1 MRVLTENEIRNL
13 TPRIESGGKFSVPS
27 GTLLT
32 PLARDYLRS
41 RGIDIV
47 DTSRNSSVSSNLESS
62 ASGRY
67 DRTTIR
73 PENTAGTGEED
84 VLVDAVASEVTRLL
98 REREAQSQSTPQSAD
113 AVLPERN
120 VGSESRGSA
129 HRAVVWAIGGD
140 RPGILAAVAELLG
153 RRNANILEINQ
164 TILSGVFAMVV
175 IVDLTHALGA
185 FGEFKTDLEA
195 LGKTLGITLSAQRDE
210 IFQYMH
216 RIT

>member
-13 TPRIESGGKFSVPS
+13 TRRTDSGGKFNLPA
-27 GTLLT
+27 GTILT

-47 DTSRNSSVSSNLESS
+47 DAHAGAPRTEK
-62 ASGRY
+62 ASG
-67 DRTTIR
+67 
-73 PENTAGTGEED
+73 ED

-98 REREAQSQSTPQSAD
+98 REGGAKSEPSPQGAA
-113 AVLPERN
+113 AVLSGRN
-120 VGSESRGSA
+120 FGSGSSGSA
-129 HRAVVWAIGGD
+129 NRAVVWGIGGD

-153 RRNANILEINQ
+153 KRNVNILEINQ

-175 IVDLTHALGA
+175 IVDLTNLSGQ
-185 FGEFKTDLEA
+185 FGEFKGDLET

-216 RIT
+216 RV

>member
-13 TPRIESGGKFSVPS
+13 TRRMDAGGKFSLPAD
-27 GTLLT
+27 TILT
-32 PLARDYLRS
+32 PLARDHLRS

-47 DTSRNSSVSSNLESS
+47 EAPRSHGTAASSGS
-62 ASGRY
+62 
-67 DRTTIR
+67 
-73 PENTAGTGEED
+73 ED

-98 REREAQSQSTPQSAD
+98 RESGQAGPSASGASSSAQAGPA
-113 AVLPERN
+113 AIPARHI
-120 VGSESRGSA
+120 GSSSGSA
-129 HRAVVWAIGGD
+129 NRAVVWGIGGD

-153 RRNANILEINQ
+153 KRNVNILEINQ

-175 IVDLTHALGA
+175 IVDLSKLAGQ
-185 FGEFKTDLEA
+185 FGEFKGELEG

-216 RIT
+216 RV

>member
-13 TPRIESGGKFSVPS
+13 TRRTEPGGKFNLPAD
-27 GTLLT
+27 TILT

-47 DTSRNSSVSSNLESS
+47 DVH
-62 ASGRY
+62 
-67 DRTTIR
+67 RTKA
-73 PENTAGTGEED
+73 PAGAED

-98 REREAQSQSTPQSAD
+98 RDGGQKTQAPQETAEA
-113 AVLPERN
+113 LPARN
-120 VGSESRGSA
+120 FGSGSSGSA
-129 HRAVVWAIGGD
+129 IRAVVWGIGGD

-153 RRNANILEINQ
+153 KRNVNILEINQ

-175 IVDLTHALGA
+175 IVDLTNLSGQ
-185 FGEFKTDLEA
+185 FGEFKGDLET

-216 RIT
+216 RV

>member
-13 TPRIESGGKFSVPS
+13 TRRTEAGGKFNLPAD
-27 GTLLT
+27 TILT

-47 DTSRNSSVSSNLESS
+47 ESSRSPGVSSGTAA
-62 ASGRY
+62 AS
-67 DRTTIR
+67 
-73 PENTAGTGEED
+73 ED

-98 REREAQSQSTPQSAD
+98 REGGHKPPSAPQD
-113 AVLPERN
+113 AAPAALPGRN
-120 VGSESRGSA
+120 FGSGSSGSA
-129 HRAVVWAIGGD
+129 NRAVVWGIGGD

-153 RRNANILEINQ
+153 KRNVNILEINQ

-175 IVDLTHALGA
+175 IVDLSKLSGQ
-185 FGEFKTDLEA
+185 FGEFKGDLEG

-216 RIT
+216 RV